1 MKPKPS
7 KQDNKKNIIDK
18 LNLTAPLSSLTP
30 RIEIHSNKEAII
42 EGCKSIL
49 EYDENII
56 KLNTGKLI
64 VTFWGKDLIIKCLTP
79 DSLIVDGFL
88 TNIEFS
94 Y

>member
-1 MKPKPS
+1 MKTKPS
-7 KQDNKKNIIDK
+7 KQDNKNNIIDK
-18 LNLTAPLSSLTP
+18 LNLTAPLSLLIP